1 MSNKVM
7 TQATE
12 PKKKLTYEE
21 LENVAHQL
29 SEQCREMAK
38 RLQNNDL
45 NNVFRRLDFL
55 FAVIQ
60 NKEAFA
66 ADHADFLKKC
76 TDEIVSLITIPEQ
89 PENTPEVEQVK

>member
-1 MSNKVM
+1 MNQKVISK
-7 TQATE
+7 TE

-29 SEQCREMAK
+29 SEQCREMAA

-55 FAVIQ
+55 FAVLQ
-60 NKEAFA
+60 NKESFVEK
-66 ADHADFLKKC
+66 HADFLEKC
-76 TDEIVSLITIPEQ
+76 TEEIVALITIPEA
-89 PENTPEVEQVK
+89 EETAEKSEE